1 MKNKLRQVLINL
13 AGNAVKFT
21 HEGSVTVTAEFVDD
35 NLYRF
40 AVADSGPGV
49 DEKLQTLIYA
59 TFEQGRIGHSEGGT
73 GLGLS
78 ISNAHVRLMG
88 GEMVLESA
96 AGKGARFSFELPLPP
111 ATGSRARWLDERYS
125 RISRLVPGRHVR
137 AHVVDDVP
145 ENRDVLAQTLERVG
159 ATVTVAADGEEG
171 LTVLEAS
178 PADIVFADIRMP
190 KMGGS
195 EMHRRI
201 VKLMGDAA
209 PRIVAVTASALSH
222 ERQGFIEEGFDLV
235 IDKPFRVEHIYA
247 TLEELLGVE
256 FEYVEAVTPDAAV
269 TGDLADLPG
278 LQKVE
283 LAGDL
288 HDALLQAA
296 RMHSVTELNRQLD
309 RLAASGE
316 RESELAGSLRTLAKG
331 YDMKPVVQALEQVTR
346 RVPGAQKA

>member
-1 MKNKLRQVLINL
+1 MR
-13 AGNAVKFT
+13 
-21 HEGSVTVTAEFVDD
+21 
-35 NLYRF
+35 
-40 AVADSGPGV
+40 
-49 DEKLQTLIYA
+49 
-59 TFEQGRIGHSEGGT
+59 
-73 GLGLS
+73 
-78 ISNAHVRLMG
+78 
-88 GEMVLESA
+88 
-96 AGKGARFSFELPLPP
+96 
-111 ATGSRARWLDERYS
+111 
-125 RISRLVPGRHVR
+125 
-137 AHVVDDVP
+137 
-145 ENRDVLAQTLERVG
+145 
-159 ATVTVAADGEEG
+159 
-171 LTVLEAS
+171 
-178 PADIVFADIRMP
+178 
-190 KMGGS
+190 
-195 EMHRRI
+195 RRI
-201 VKLMGDAA
+201 VELMGDAA

-235 IDKPFRVEHIYA
+235 IDKPFRVERIYA

-296 RMHSVTELNRQLD
+296 RMHSVTELNRQLE

-346 RVPGAQKA
+346 RVPGAPKA